1 MINYFADGNITVEI
15 FQVFASLYRIA
26 MITL

>member
-1 MINYFADGNITVEI
+1 MSYYFADGNITVEV
-15 FQVFASLYRIA
+15 FQEFASLYRIA